1 METPLQ
7 AAWKQASIDS
17 VRQVLAGLLGKAV
30 PLGAPHADPRAY
42 GLRGD
47 GGGESAAQP
56 QWGKAGSPPAS
67 HLPSSSTGFSHS

>member
-30 PLGAPHADPRAY
+30 PLAVHAGPRAY